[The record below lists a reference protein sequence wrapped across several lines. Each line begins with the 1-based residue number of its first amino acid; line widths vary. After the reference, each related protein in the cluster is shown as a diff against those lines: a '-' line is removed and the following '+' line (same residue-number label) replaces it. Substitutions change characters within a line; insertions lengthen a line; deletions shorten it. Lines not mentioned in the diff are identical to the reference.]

1 VDIELTIDS
10 LAFGGSGVGR
20 HDGKAVFVP
29 LTAPGDRVSCRIVRE
44 KARYAEA
51 EMLALLEPA
60 PQRRVA
66 PCPVFG
72 ICGGCQWQH
81 LPYTEQGRWKER
93 IFADQLRRQG
103 GIVEPTVLPLV
114 PSPNEWHYRSRVQFK
129 CRQTEN
135 GFVIGFYKRASH
147 YVIDVTHCPIT
158 DERLNGVLTLFRQ
171 WLPAAPDPACIP
183 QVDLEIGS
191 DGAVRAV
198 VHCLGEEGAL
208 AAFLQPL
215 AEGAGIALFLQP
227 GRKETLLA
235 VCGSGEL
242 EIEVDEPPLQL
253 AYGAGGFA
261 QVNLAQNRELVR
273 AVVVAA
279 ALTGR
284 ERILDL
290 YCGMGNFSLPLARR
304 AGEVIG
310 VEDYA
315 PAIEQARRNARR
327 NGISNA
333 VFHAMPAEGAA
344 ARLTG
349 GSPFDLVVL
358 DPPRSGAFA
367 VVKELL
373 RLPPRRILYVSCDPA
388 TLARDLKSLLHQGF
402 ELLWSRPFDLFP
414 QSSHTESL
422 SLLQQCGGGA
432 G

>member
-1 VDIELTIDS
+1 MDIELTIDN

-20 HDGKAVFVP
+20 HDGKAIFVP
-29 LTAPGDRVSCRIVRE
+29 LTAPGDRVRCRIVQE

-51 EMLALLEPA
+51 EMTALLEPA
-60 PQRRVA
+60 LQRRVA

-72 ICGGCQWQH
+72 ECGGCQWQH
-81 LPYTEQGRWKER
+81 LPYAEQERWKER
-93 IFADQLRRQG
+93 IFTDQLRRHG
-103 GIVEPTVLPLV
+103 GIAEPTILPLV
-114 PSPNEWHYRSRVQFK
+114 PSSDEWHYRSRVQFK
-129 CRQTEN
+129 CRQTEH
-135 GFVIGFYKRASH
+135 GFLIGFYKRSSH
-147 YVIDVTHCPIT
+147 YVVDVAHCPIT
-158 DERLNGVLTLFRQ
+158 DERLNAVLTLFRQ
-171 WLPAAPDPACIP
+171 WLPAAPDPARIP

-198 VHCLGEEGAL
+198 VHCLGEEEAL
-208 AAFLQPL
+208 ATWLRPL

-227 GRKETLLA
+227 GRKEKLLA
-235 VCGSGEL
+235 ICGSREL
-242 EIEVDEPPLQL
+242 EIVVDEPPLQL

-273 AVVVAA
+273 AVIAAA

-284 ERILDL
+284 ERVLDL
-290 YCGMGNFSLPLARR
+290 FCGMGNFSLPLARR
-304 AGEVIG
+304 AGEVVG

-315 PAIEQARRNARR
+315 PAIEQARLNARR
-327 NGISNA
+327 NGIGNA
-333 VFHAMPAEGAA
+333 SFHAMPAEGAA
-344 ARLTG
+344 ARLAG
-349 GSPFDLVVL
+349 GFPFDLVVL
-358 DPPRSGAFA
+358 DPPRSGALA

-388 TLARDLKSLLHQGF
+388 TLARDLKSLLGQGF

-422 SLLQQCGGGA
+422 SLLQRRGGGP